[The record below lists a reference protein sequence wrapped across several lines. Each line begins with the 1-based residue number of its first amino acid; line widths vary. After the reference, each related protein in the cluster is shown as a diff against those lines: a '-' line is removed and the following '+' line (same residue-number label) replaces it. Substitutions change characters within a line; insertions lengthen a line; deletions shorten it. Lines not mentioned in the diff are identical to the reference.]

1 MASSSTQTL
10 YRFLINSA
18 IQRCRSSNR
27 LCRVSIV
34 VKRCLDLDLRISV
47 SDTGDMIDLSEF
59 QVLGNHEFC
68 GLWDGVLSIATTD
81 VHEKEIYNYRVD
93 AFQTTSASK
102 FVRLPSTLKKSVE
115 FSGTD
120 VSLTTK
126 DDKDICV
133 AWMMQFCR
141 KMLILKIPSITVEL
155 IVEHMVGSTSS
166 DTLVLASEGVT
177 LPLSTSNIERLSL
190 GMEDYVFKHR
200 NSTDMGCWRCYPN
213 RENLKIGTG
222 LAYEMENLPNDNQ
235 MVEAVIVVATV
246 PDYSESDCSLD
257 SVAKVLYFENFVPC
271 SMPTALL
278 GSLARI
284 NWKDYGLAI
293 KSHLV
298 DDHGDAVIEWENLQP
313 FTTVE
318 LALHCYHKKVKKL
331 GTHKKRL
338 PERSLVKNAMKLS
351 LDDLKAKYPGLFLS
365 PHAVKIKKHVPELSR
380 TIAGLILSSND
391 DHFTKECAVL
401 LGIQPSDLGK
411 EGRVESCVRERIM
424 SIIEMNDIN
433 PRKRGR
439 EEANLLFHEGG
450 GNSGD
455 DEGECLYENDYDDAS
470 LSQSRT

>member
-115 FSGTD
+115 FRQVLWYFPPCWFFVNFGNCVLGNEWLFNLSGTD

-257 SVAKVLYFENFVPC
+257 SVAK
-271 SMPTALL
+271 
-278 GSLARI
+278 
-284 NWKDYGLAI
+284 
-293 KSHLV
+293 
-298 DDHGDAVIEWENLQP
+298 
-313 FTTVE
+313 
-318 LALHCYHKKVKKL
+318 
-331 GTHKKRL
+331 
-338 PERSLVKNAMKLS
+338 
-351 LDDLKAKYPGLFLS
+351 
-365 PHAVKIKKHVPELSR
+365 IKKHVPELSR